1 MMKHVK
7 TKENPAGVLSQTYAM
22 RKGLRMS
29 DSEMSE
35 NREDIKREQKY
46 QEESEE

>member
-7 TKENPAGVLSQTYAM
+7 TKENPGGVLSQTYAM

-29 DSEMSE
+29 DSDLSE
-35 NREDIKREQKY
+35 NRDDIKSEQKY
-46 QEESEE
+46 QDASEE